1 MLWLDLGAKPLLPVD
16 SRISSDKHRQLIEY
30 RRSDYLGDPKIPL
43 NQAVISL
50 ASNRL
55 NREVGQSVCLLA
67 MPRMWGGC
75 FNPVAFY
82 FGFDADGKVDFVVAQ
97 INNTPWN
104 ERHEYVL
111 DAADQNTSGT
121 EASLKFAF
129 DKSFHV
135 SPFFPMT
142 LNYIW
147 RFRIASDSIGVAMR
161 LQQDGEPQFDARMF
175 LQRGELN
182 AGALRSMALGFP
194 FQSLATI
201 TGIYWQALVL
211 RLKGARFYDHP
222 ETLRS

>member
-1 MLWLDLGAKPLLPVD
+1 MLWLDLGSNPLLPAD

-30 RRSDYLGDPKIPL
+30 RRSDYLGDPALPL
-43 NQAVISL
+43 NEAVISI
-50 ASNRL
+50 ASEQL
-55 NREVGQSVCLLA
+55 GREVGKDICLLA

-82 FGFDADGKVDFVVAQ
+82 FGFDANGRVDFVVAQ

-111 DAADQNTSGT
+111 DASDQDTSST
-121 EASLKFAF
+121 DASLTFAF
-129 DKSFHV
+129 DKNFHV

-142 LNYIW
+142 LNYVW
-147 RFRIASDSIGVAMR
+147 RFRIESDSIGIAMR

-182 AGALRSMALGFP
+182 AKALRSMALRFP
-194 FQSLATI
+194 FQSAATLA
-201 TGIYWQALVL
+201 GIYWQALIL